1 MASARIQTT
10 LKAPKF
16 GRLIGSK
23 ESPVTLTQ
31 SIPGGGSSRAFYVN
45 ITPIAGTAA
54 YRQGALAVSLT
65 RAAGDADTTWDGNP
79 DTAVNISATTSATG
93 NASAEGS
100 IRGLQCAAR
109 NRGTNINWVLGAN
122 ISARN
127 DSGKQASRLAG
138 IELRIENYGNVA
150 DEIVGINV
158 NLSDEN
164 SNVDPH
170 TKYGIRVRNTDAS
183 GMGAVDAAL
192 HVSHSSTNGFAAFAH
207 LATNAGDG
215 AVAST
220 TTPTGAATEALI
232 VKIGSNLR
240 YIPCY
245 AAVGF
250 GG

>member
-1 MASARIQTT
+1 MASNPALKVPKVRRTSARDGLPILVDST
-10 LKAPKF
+10 
-16 GRLIGSK
+16 
-23 ESPVTLTQ
+23 
-31 SIPGGGSSRAFYVN
+31 
-45 ITPIAGTAA
+45 IAGGDSARTMLIDSQPEAGTKA
-54 YRQGALAVSLT
+54 FRQGALGITLT
-65 RAAGDADTTWDGNP
+65 RAAAQADTTWDGNP
-79 DTAVNISATTSATG
+79 DTALNISARTNATG
-93 NASAEGS
+93 NAASEGA
-100 IRGLQCAAR
+100 IRGLQVAAR
-109 NRGTNINWVLGAN
+109 NSGTNINWVLGGN

-127 DSGKQASRLAG
+127 DSGKQAVQLHC
-138 IELRIENYGNVA
+138 LDVRIENFGNVA
-150 DEIVGINV
+150 TEIVGIDV

-170 TKYGIRVRNTDAS
+170 DKYGIRVRNTDAS

-192 HVSHSSTNGFAAFAH
+192 HISHSSTNGFTAFAH

-215 AVAST
+215 ASASVA
-220 TTPTGAATEALI
+220 TPAGNTTEALI